1 MPPEKA
7 QRLINAADIPTRE
20 IDGANTI
27 RMQIVYEFSSTSFGR
42 GYFLYIDAVN
52 IDGKKVRYLRLP
64 VLKDVACNKANTDK
78 AMKLFRRLKAR
89 HLKNAIGRFKEM
101 QENMEIA

>member
-1 MPPEKA
+1 
-7 QRLINAADIPTRE
+7 
-20 IDGANTI
+20 
-27 RMQIVYEFSSTSFGR
+27 MQIVYEFSSTSFGR

-52 IDGKKVRYLRLP
+52 IDGKKVRYFPTGTNGIHYLRLP